1 MTEGGYHPP
10 TYRSIILGI
19 LLFVVLLLI
28 FFFLPDVVKSI
39 GTALLYIPSRVGLI
53 SWVHSTDVVSIHL
66 PDSRTNMLDFQAA
79 GPYVLYTDDYD
90 LLVITDALMTSDAP
104 PWLKVR
110 RMETGEYL
118 EITYVNRGLRP
129 YDNPFA
135 RGRPILRFEIP
146 AAGRYEIT
154 HPTRPGMIYIL
165 PDATTGRERV
175 IIGAYVIQLAV
186 VAAPI
191 AALIHRHRRKKR
203 ERIARWEQEK
213 RKEVESFWEARERS
227 GGE

>member
-1 MTEGGYHPP
+1 MTEGEYRAP
-10 TYRSIILGI
+10 TFRSIILGI
-19 LLFVVLLLI
+19 LIFAVLLLI
-28 FFFLPDVVKSI
+28 FFLLPDVVKAV
-39 GTALLYIPSRVGLI
+39 GTAFLYFPSRLGLLP
-53 SWVHSTDVVSIHL
+53 WVSSADVAAIHL
-66 PDSRTNMLDFQAA
+66 PDSSTNLLDFRAA

-90 LLVITDALMTSDAP
+90 MLVITDALMNSDAP

-110 RMETGEYL
+110 RVESNEYL

-135 RGRPILRFEIP
+135 RGRPILRFDIP

-165 PDATTGRERV
+165 PDATTGRERT
-175 IIGAYVIQLAV
+175 IIAAYAVQLAV
-186 VAAPI
+186 IAMPI
-191 AALIHRHRRKKR
+191 ALLVYRHRRKKR
-203 ERIARWEQEK
+203 ARIALWEQEK
-213 RKEVESFWEARERS
+213 RKEVEAFWQERERS